1 MRVLIWVAMGLML
14 ASAPALAEPYISN
27 AVLVANAASSKF
39 ENNPHAGVWGLQ
51 GSAGLSFTDSHLNFE
66 GDLAYSHAAV
76 HGFTQEQLH
85 LGGNL
90 VWWEPA
96 WRIGASAA
104 GHRIDVP
111 GSVRETQN
119 YGLYGVWF
127 PSGSLTLMTKAG
139 AFSGHA
145 HGNYAGGGT
154 NWYLTPDIYRCSAR
168 WTGRAS
174 TADFAKRT
182 GPLPSN
188 ISLRKI
194 GRCPLSPVTRAPIF
208 QAAFPPMRT
217 RYSSRCAFFSI
228 AAARHPW
235 WAVSAPDLSAGRRRS
250 GRRA

>member
-1 MRVLIWVAMGLML
+1 
-14 ASAPALAEPYISN
+14 
-27 AVLVANAASSKF
+27 
-39 ENNPHAGVWGLQ
+39 VWGLQ

-154 NWYLTPDIYRCSAR
+154 NWYLTPDISLFGALDWARFDSGFREADWTASVQYLPSENWPVSVVAGYTRANFSGGVSAHADTVFIALR
-168 WTGRAS
+168 VFFNRSGETSLVGRE
-174 TADFAKRT
+174 RT
-182 GPLPSN
+182 GP
-188 ISLRKI
+188 I
-194 GRCPLSPVTRAPIF
+194 GWPASFGPQGIGF
-208 QAAFPPMRT
+208 
-217 RYSSRCAFFSI
+217 
-228 AAARHPW
+228 
-235 WAVSAPDLSAGRRRS
+235 
-250 GRRA
+250 